1 MRDGEVEVS
10 ARSKAPDKYHLF
22 EDFERGTRKSPHWNT
37 PFPQYYDEPFGP
49 FRPYDDGGFPNRNA
63 DNASHGQP
71 HQDRAS
77 VFTMIG
83 AGTGGTSPTSLAC
96 RFFEANASATFEAP
110 VIPQIESIRAPW
122 YMSVRAAFSTSASGS
137 TSMFFGWM
145 RSIQTAP
152 LMIQLDEGGPPN
164 FNLLSGQVDRCIM
177 GIPIANYDRPAG
189 LAHAYY
195 DTSVGF
201 RRDTN
206 LRAATLGQT
215 TELVQNTFYT
225 MTMVSDGHGVNFLV
239 NGERMYRQADM
250 SFLNDKGGN
259 TFVFGVRGV
268 DGDGVKTLHHIDY
281 VEVETERSNVI
292 KSPNTPPL

>member
-22 EDFERGTRKSPHWNT
+22 EDFERGTRKSTHWNA
-37 PFPQYYDEPFGP
+37 PFPQDYDEPFGP
-49 FRPYDDGGFPNRNA
+49 FRPYDDGGFAERNA
-63 DNASHGQP
+63 DNVTHGQP
-71 HQDRAS
+71 NQDRAS
-77 VFTMIG
+77 VFTMV
-83 AGTGGTSPTSLAC
+83 GTGSGGSLFGSLAC
-96 RFFEANASATFEAP
+96 RFLGENASATFEAP
-110 VIPQIESIRAPW
+110 VIPKIESLRAPW
-122 YMSVRAAFSTSASGS
+122 YMSVRAAFSTAASGS
-137 TSMFFGWM
+137 TSIVFGWI
-145 RSIQTAP
+145 RSVQTSP
-152 LMIQLDEGGPPN
+152 IMIGLDEGGPPN
-164 FNLLSGQVDRCIM
+164 FNVITGQIDRCVM

-215 TELVQNTFYT
+215 TEIFRDTFYT

-239 NGERMYRQADM
+239 NGERVYRQTDM

-259 TFVFGVRGV
+259 TFVLGVRGV
-268 DGDGVKTLHHIDY
+268 DGNATKTLHHIDY

-292 KSPNTPPL
+292 LPPNVQPQ